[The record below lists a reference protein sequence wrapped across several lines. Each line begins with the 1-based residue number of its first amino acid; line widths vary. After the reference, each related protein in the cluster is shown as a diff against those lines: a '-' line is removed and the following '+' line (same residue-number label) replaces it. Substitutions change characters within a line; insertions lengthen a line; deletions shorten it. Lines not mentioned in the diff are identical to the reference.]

1 MFHVQIAGEIFAFS
15 YCIVSSKRYGACVI
29 KLTNLLWLASVL
41 SLQRSLLAHFYPH
54 EEMGQTEE
62 KKKECVSLLQLTVM
76 HDWKVLQCL
85 QFY

>member
-1 MFHVQIAGEIFAFS
+1 MFHVQIAGEIFALS

-29 KLTNLLWLASVL
+29 KLTNLLWLVSVL

-62 KKKECVSLLQLTVM
+62 KKNVCFLTAA
-76 HDWKVLQCL
+76 HCNA
-85 QFY
+85 